1 MLNPF
6 QIKKPVGLSYAL
18 DETDV
23 LNTKSA
29 LSSLGHYKEPDTGMT
44 PWPDT
49 PMFEGLKTFQK
60 DQGLKVDGL
69 MKPGGP
75 TEKALRSSMQPLGI
89 VEGEWDWQEKTMG
102 WPPKRPRILIDEN
115 PAATPEFTVPIQP
128 FSLPLSLKS
137 NINQEHVPAS
147 TTKTPQGTPSPQRT
161 PRPDE
166 TQVAMAPAAALPWL
180 LGTGTAVITG
190 EFLRRQIEDL
200 MQNNDSALPPLLP
213 AEPEPPLPPSERPDT
228 SMKPNREEFPATP
241 PRTPK
246 MRGNPAARP
255 EPTIEIYPG
264 ADDFAKR
271 MGAIVE
277 QRKERVET
285 AEQIDQLL
293 KDALGEN
300 RGWKHEAGGRDKTTG
315 QQKKEYYTPGPG
327 HGFPRPG
334 RETGD
339 GRKLSGYTDLT
350 IKSPDGKYFK
360 HYQTVDVDHNGKP
373 TQRELDNAERIR
385 RNLRNKRGEFHHIY
399 LIPKTWQ
406 MPK

>member
-6 QIKKPVGLSYAL
+6 QVKKPVGMSYAL

-23 LNTKSA
+23 LNTKNA

-89 VEGEWDWQEKTMG
+89 MEGEWDWQEKAMG

-128 FSLPLSLKS
+128 FSLPLSLKG
-137 NINQEHVPAS
+137 NVNQEHVPAS
-147 TTKTPQGTPSPQRT
+147 KTKGTT
-161 PRPDE
+161 RPGE

-180 LGTGTAVITG
+180 LGTTGAAVIAG
-190 EFLRRQIEDL
+190 EFLRRQFEDL
-200 MQNNDSALPPLLP
+200 MQKNDGALPPLLP
-213 AEPEPPLPPSERPDT
+213 AEPEPPIPPSERPDA

-241 PRTPK
+241 PRAPEK
-246 MRGNPAARP
+246 QVNPAARP

-300 RGWKHEAGGRDKTTG
+300 KGWEHINGGRDSKG
-315 QQKKEYYTPGPG
+315 NEVKEFYAPGPG
-327 HGFPRPG
+327 TAFPRPG

-350 IKSPDGKYFK
+350 IKSPDGKHFK
-360 HYQTVDVDHNGKP
+360 HYQTVDVDYNGKP

-385 RNLRNKRGEFHHIY
+385 RSLINDRGEFHHII
-399 LIPKTWQ
+399 LVPKTWQ